1 VSGENAPSATG
12 PTPGI
17 AKPGTPAPP
26 EPPFHLTTLGRIDL
40 CAADGAEV
48 TALLAQP
55 KRLALLVYLAVQ
67 PSGHFSRRDTLLGMF
82 WPELRQ
88 ERARVALRQALHF
101 IRRSLGDD
109 AFAARGLEELAL
121 RPGACVADAV
131 LLREAAAARRH
142 AEAAELYTGDF
153 LPGFYVESAPGFQA
167 WMEGERDRLRESA
180 ANAAAALLADAL
192 REGRMQ
198 EARGWSQRA
207 VDISPDD
214 EGAVR
219 RHMEVL
225 ADAGDRGAALAAYR
239 AFAARLAA
247 AFGDVPSPET
257 EALAA
262 SLRSP
267 APRPAPAPPAG
278 GTAVVL
284 EPLPAGT
291 GDVDV
296 APVEPR
302 GAADAVPPSA
312 PDSVPDVV
320 ADAVPVP
327 VPVPVPA
334 TATATRPRARRWRW
348 AAAAAVLAAAALGV
362 WFRGNPDAA
371 AVQERVAVLPFAVS
385 GPAPLA
391 YLSSGLPV
399 LLATRMDGADG
410 LRSVS
415 PSAALA
421 GAPPSGTAPLAVRAA
436 ARRLGATLVVV
447 GRVRAAGPVLHVSA
461 TLYDPRRGD
470 APVASAEASGPE
482 QELHA
487 LADRVATRLLAAYLY
502 DRGSAWAGSAA
513 RTTTSPHAL
522 KLWLQG
528 EAAVRDGRYESAVAA
543 FTSATRADSTFAL
556 AYYRLAM
563 AANWAGRMPL
573 VAPAAARAA
582 RLDARLGAHER
593 TMVRALLAARSGRPR
608 EAESLYRAAATER
621 PSDVEAWVELG
632 EVLFHTNPRVGRPA
646 EEARPAFEQVLR
658 LDPAHFPALVHL
670 ARLAA
675 VRADTATLDRLTRA
689 ALANDPDGGHRAEL
703 LLLRALG
710 VGDREA
716 AGNAAAV
723 QVTPAVLDALW
734 RSAGYTGN
742 PARAQELAR
751 VLLRSTAPPD
761 MRASL
766 HLLLAHLA
774 AGQGCAAGA
783 RTHLDSLAGH
793 VPATAAAAR
802 ALFALP
808 PHSFRAPGGLVGR
821 LDAPRP
827 PMTGRQIHTASMH
840 PDQPEPYAAILAAAL
855 TLQAGDTA
863 GAARRADAVRAWDG
877 GGSRAHLPG
886 AAYLALRL
894 AGTPAERRAALRE
907 LAALDSV
914 LAERDLPPTPLLPR
928 ALVHLAAADLLHR
941 QGRPADALAR
951 LRGVPE
957 DLGFD
962 PAYTAAV
969 HQRRAA
975 LHRALGQP
983 AEAAR
988 EQGRFAAL
996 WRGCR

>member
-1 VSGENAPSATG
+1 VSGETALNATR
-12 PTPGI
+12 PTPDG
-17 AKPGTPAPP
+17 AESGTPAPP
-26 EPPFHLTTLGRIDL
+26 APPFHLTTLGRIDL
-40 CAADGAEV
+40 RAPDGAEV

-55 KRLALLVYLAVQ
+55 KRLALLIYLAVQ

-88 ERARVALRQALHF
+88 DRARVALRQALHF
-101 IRRSLGDD
+101 IRRSMGDD
-109 AFAARGLEELAL
+109 AFAARGPEELAL
-121 RPGACVADAV
+121 RPGACVADAA
-131 LLREAAAARRH
+131 LLRQAAAARRH
-142 AEAAELYTGDF
+142 AEVAERYTGDF
-153 LPGFYVESAPGFQA
+153 LPGFYVESAPGFQE
-167 WMEGERDRLRESA
+167 WRDGERDRLRESA
-180 ANAAAALLADAL
+180 AAAVTALLADAL
-192 REGRMQ
+192 RDGRMQ
-198 EARGWSQRA
+198 EARSWSQRA
-207 VDISPDD
+207 LDLSPGD

-225 ADAGDRGAALAAYR
+225 AAAGDRGAALAVFR

-247 AFGDVPSPET
+247 EFGDTPSPET
-257 EALAA
+257 GALAA
-262 SLRSP
+262 RLRSP
-267 APRPAPAPPAG
+267 APRPAPAPPAR
-278 GTAVVL
+278 TAVGV
-284 EPLPAGT
+284 EPLPAT
-291 GDVDV
+291 VADVDNTDDV
-296 APVEPR
+296 DDAPGEPP
-302 GAADAVPPSA
+302 GAPDAIPASA
-312 PDSVPDVV
+312 P
-320 ADAVPVP
+320 DAVPVP
-327 VPVPVPA
+327 T
-334 TATATRPRARRWRW
+334 TALARRPRAPRRRW
-348 AAAAAVLAAAALGV
+348 AAAAAVLAAVALAAWLLGN
-362 WFRGNPDAA
+362 RNAA
-371 AVQERVAVLPFAVS
+371 AGEERVAVLPFAVS
-385 GPAPLA
+385 GPASLA

-399 LLATRMDGADG
+399 LLAARMDGADG

-421 GAPPSGTAPLAVRAA
+421 GTPQPGTAPVAVRAV
-436 ARRLGATLVVV
+436 ARRLGATLVVG

-487 LADRVATRLLAAYLY
+487 LADRVATRLLAAYLD

-513 RTTTSPHAL
+513 RTTTSPPAL

-528 EAAVRDGRYESAVAA
+528 EAAVRDGRYESAVGA
-543 FTSATRADSTFAL
+543 FTAATEADSTFAL
-556 AYYRLAM
+556 AWYRLAM

-573 VAPAAARAA
+573 VVPAATRAA
-582 RLDARLGAHER
+582 RLDVRLGAHER

-632 EVLFHTNPRVGRPA
+632 EVLFHANPRVGRPA

-658 LDPAHFPALVHL
+658 LDPTHFPALVHL

-716 AGNAAAV
+716 AGNAATVA
-723 QVTPAVLDALW
+723 VTPAVLDALW

-742 PARAQELAR
+742 PAKAEELAR
-751 VLLRSTAPPD
+751 VLLRSTASPD

-783 RTHLDSLAGH
+783 RAHVDSLAGH
-793 VPATAAAAR
+793 LPATAAATR

-808 PHSFRAPGGLVGR
+808 PHSFPAPGGLVGR
-821 LDAPRP
+821 LDAPTP
-827 PMTGRQIHTASMH
+827 PVPGRYIHTDLLH

-855 TLQAGDTA
+855 TLQADDSA
-863 GAARRADAVRAWDG
+863 GAARRAAAVRAWDG
-877 GGSRAHLPG
+877 DGSLAHLPG
-886 AAYLALRL
+886 AAYLAVRL
-894 AGTPAERRAALRE
+894 AGTPAGRTAALQE
-907 LAALDSV
+907 VAALDGA

-928 ALVHLAAADLLHR
+928 ALVHLATADLLHR
-941 QGRPADALAR
+941 QGRPAEALAR

-962 PAYTAAV
+962 PAYAAAV
-969 HQRRAA
+969 HRRRAA
-975 LHRALGQP
+975 LHRALGEP

-988 EQGRFAAL
+988 EQARFTAI

>member
-1 VSGENAPSATG
+1 MSGKNAPDATR
-12 PTPGI
+12 PTPDGTET
-17 AKPGTPAPP
+17 GTPAPP
-26 EPPFHLTTLGRIDL
+26 ASPFHLTTLGRIDL
-40 CAADGAEV
+40 RAPDGAEA

-67 PSGHFSRRDTLLGMF
+67 PSGHFCRRDTLLGMF

-101 IRRSLGDD
+101 IRRSIGDD

-121 RPGACVADAV
+121 RPGACVADAA

-142 AEAAELYTGDF
+142 AEVAERYTGDF

-167 WMEGERDRLRESA
+167 WMDGERDRLRESA
-180 ANAAAALLADAL
+180 ATAVAALLADAL

-207 VDISPDD
+207 LDVSPGD

-219 RHMEVL
+219 QHMEVL
-225 ADAGDRGAALAAYR
+225 AAAGDRGAALAVYR
-239 AFAARLAA
+239 AFAARVAA
-247 AFGDVPSPET
+247 EFGDTPSPET

-262 SLRSP
+262 RLRSP
-267 APRPAPAPPAG
+267 APRPAPPSRPAV
-278 GTAVVL
+278 ASD
-284 EPLPAGT
+284 PLPAGLA
-291 GDVDV
+291 DVDDEPV
-296 APVEPR
+296 DPPVGPDPFLATAPDPAPVPMTTPR
-302 GAADAVPPSA
+302 R
-312 PDSVPDVV
+312 SVP
-320 ADAVPVP
+320 
-327 VPVPVPA
+327 
-334 TATATRPRARRWRW
+334 RWRW
-348 AAAAAVLAAAALGV
+348 VAAVAVLMLVGLAT
-362 WFRGNPDAA
+362 WFLANRNATAGGE
-371 AVQERVAVLPFAVS
+371 ERVAVLPFAVS
-385 GPAPLA
+385 GPASLS

-421 GAPPSGTAPLAVRAA
+421 GAPQSGTTPVAVRAVG
-436 ARRLGATLVVV
+436 RRLGATLVVV
-447 GRVRAAGPVLHVSA
+447 GRVRADGPVLHVSA

-470 APVASAEASGPE
+470 APVASAQESGRE

-487 LADRVATRLLAAYLY
+487 LADRVATRLLAAYLD
-502 DRGSAWAGSAA
+502 DRGLAWAGSAA
-513 RTTTSPHAL
+513 RTTTSPPAL

-528 EAAVRDGRYESAVAA
+528 EADVRDGRYESAVGA
-543 FTSATRADSTFAL
+543 FTAATEADSTFAL

-573 VAPAAARAA
+573 VVPAATRAA
-582 RLDARLGAHER
+582 RLDVRLGAHER
-593 TMVRALLAARSGRPR
+593 TMVRALLAARHGRPR

-632 EVLFHTNPRVGRPA
+632 EVLFHANPRVGRPA

-658 LDPAHFPALVHL
+658 LDPGHFPALVHL

-716 AGNAAAV
+716 AGNAATV
-723 QVTPAVLDALW
+723 EVTPVVLDALW

-742 PARAQELAR
+742 PAKAEELAR
-751 VLLRSTAPPD
+751 VLLRSTASPD

-783 RTHLDSLAGH
+783 RVHIDSLAGH
-793 VPATAAAAR
+793 VPATAAAVR

-808 PHSFRAPGGLVGR
+808 PHSFPAPGGLVGR
-821 LDAPRP
+821 LDAPAP
-827 PMTGRQIHTASMH
+827 PAPGRQIHTAFMH
-840 PDQPEPYAAILAAAL
+840 PDQPEPYAAVLAAAL

-863 GAARRADAVRAWDG
+863 GAARRAAVIRAENADG
-877 GGSRAHLPG
+877 ARALLPG
-886 AAYLALRL
+886 AAYLAVRL
-894 AGTPAERRAALRE
+894 AGTPAGRAAALRE
-907 LAALDSV
+907 VAALDSA
-914 LAERDLPPTPLLPR
+914 LTERDLSPTPLLPR

-941 QGRPADALAR
+941 QGRTADALAR

-962 PAYTAAV
+962 PAYAAAV
-969 HQRRAA
+969 HHRRAA
-975 LHRALGQP
+975 LHRALGEP

-988 EQGRFAAL
+988 EQARFTAL